1 MHAPDF
7 GLDNSNMQSPP
18 PAPPKLERRVPLHL
32 PTYLLYGENGAQA
45 RPEVLHIES
54 IASRSS
60 LHSWEIRPHRH
71 ETLFQLLFVSRGQVH
86 ATLDGRATTLRAPAL
101 VTVPPL
107 APHGFAF
114 SRDVEGDVVTLLES
128 HLRRIVAGEPAL
140 LRHLLAPRCERLD
153 AARAARVREAQAALR
168 RAHSDPHE
176 WRALAADAALASLLV
191 TAARALPSEGR
202 GADASEAGDAAS
214 RRSQSRAAQH
224 VAAFRD
230 WIEQHFRA
238 QPRMS
243 ACAEALGITPT
254 QLNRVCQQVLGHS
267 AQAVLHTRLLMEAQ
281 RDLLYTSMSIK
292 QVALALGFSDAAYFT
307 RFFERE
313 AGVTPSAWRARER
326 AKPDGR
332 GASARG

>member
-1 MHAPDF
+1 MR
-7 GLDNSNMQSPP
+7 SPP
-18 PAPPKLERRVPLHL
+18 PPPPAAERRAPLHL

-54 IASRSS
+54 IASRSR
-60 LHSWEIRPHRH
+60 LHSWEIKPHRH
-71 ETLFQLLFVSRGQVH
+71 ETLFQLLFVSHGQVH
-86 ATLDGRATTLRAPAL
+86 ATLDGRSTTLRAPVL

-114 SRDVEGDVVTLLES
+114 SHDVKGDVVTLLDA
-128 HLRRIVAGEPAL
+128 HLRRIVASEPAL
-140 LRHLLAPRCERLD
+140 LRRLLEPRCGRLAP
-153 AARAARVREAQAALR
+153 AHAARVREAQTALR
-168 RAHSDPHE
+168 REHSDPHE

-191 TAARALPSEGR
+191 TAARALPSGER
-202 GADASEAGDAAS
+202 GTGASEAGDAAS
-214 RRSQSRAAQH
+214 RRPQSRAAEH

-230 WIEQHFRA
+230 WIEQHFRE

-243 ACAEALGITPT
+243 ACAAALGITPT

-313 AGVTPSAWRARER
+313 AGVTPSAWREREKSAHPGPARR
-326 AKPDGR
+326 GR
-332 GASARG
+332 

>member
-7 GLDNSNMQSPP
+7 GLDNSNMRSPP
-18 PAPPKLERRVPLHL
+18 PPPPAAERRAPLHL
-32 PTYLLYGENGAQA
+32 PTYLLYGENGAQT

-60 LHSWEIRPHRH
+60 LHSWEIKPHRH
-71 ETLFQLLFVSRGQVH
+71 ETLFQLLFVSQGQVH
-86 ATLDGRATTLRAPAL
+86 ATLDGRSTTLRAPVL

-114 SRDVEGDVVTLLES
+114 SRDVVGDVVTLLES
-128 HLRRIVAGEPAL
+128 HLRRIVASEPAL
-140 LRHLLAPRCERLD
+140 LRHLLEPRCERL
-153 AARAARVREAQAALR
+153 AAAQASRVREAQAALR
-168 RAHSDPHE
+168 REHSDPHE
-176 WRALAADAALASLLV
+176 WRALAADAALAGLLV
-191 TAARALPSEGR
+191 TAARALPSGGR
-202 GADASEAGDAAS
+202 GAGAPHAGDATPRS
-214 RRSQSRAAQH
+214 RSQSRAAAH

-230 WIEQHFRA
+230 WIERHFRE

-313 AGVTPSAWRARER
+313 AGVTPSAWRVREGE
-326 AKPDGR
+326 KPDGS
-332 GASARG
+332 G